1 MGEGSVGGVRG
12 GKVNWIIYGS
22 LWPGERHR
30 ARGPGEGMKMSRVF
44 VVSHDSISLP

>member
-30 ARGPGEGMKMSRVF
+30 ARGPGEGMKMCSLIG
-44 VVSHDSISLP
+44 VSHVSIGLT